1 MMAPSHEGVGFA
13 RGIQAAR
20 GLARPGD
27 LLHAIFAARTFALF
41 ETLPPDQLGEYLS
54 GLLIGAEILA
64 GAQGATRAT
73 AIGSAA
79 LCARYARAGARLSV
93 AIAAGPPDA

>member
-1 MMAPSHEGVGFA
+1 MDAVRALE
-13 RGIQAAR
+13 
-20 GLARPGD
+20 RPGD
-27 LLHAIFAARTFALF
+27 LLHAIFAARPFGLF

-64 GAQGATRAT
+64 GARGATRAT

-79 LCARYARAGARLSV
+79 LTARYVAAGARLGVAVAPAPENCALLGLRALWASSV
-93 AIAAGPPDA
+93 